1 MKIVPKEGLTQQT
14 AQNVS
19 EKSADFLSA
28 FVGNALVSDDEPY
41 A

>member
-1 MKIVPKEGLTQQT
+1 MKIVPKEGLTQQIL
-14 AQNVS
+14 QNVS

-28 FVGNALVSDDEPY
+28 FVGNVQVSDDEPY